1 MAGLVDDK
9 AFEKR
14 YRRNLLIFLIDWM
27 TYGSAM
33 NFVSVST
40 VLPAFIMS
48 LTDSKIAVGLVTTIA
63 FLGWNFF
70 QLISAVRIETRKY
83 KKPFLLR
90 ITPGERIPWLIVAFS
105 TILLAG
111 REPLLALLIF
121 YASYIT
127 INVSSGLCTTAWLDI
142 VAKTIPEEKRG
153 FFFATANLISSILGL
168 ASGVA
173 VAFYMNFFEYPVNYA
188 MCFLTAFILV
198 AISWLAITFIDEP
211 PSNVVGNPRSIREYF
226 SKIPRIIKNDRNYVS
241 YTVSGIIGSF
251 GGIASSFYTAYA
263 IDRFKA
269 GGLEIGLFTSVL
281 VGTQI
286 LTNILW
292 GFIQEKYGHKTVLL
306 AGGVAGVSATLT
318 ALLAGSPGHFLL
330 VFALSGASFS
340 SFMVSS
346 FPLLMEMAPEEDRPT
361 YIGLNSALR
370 APSQAIAPV
379 IGGLIIEKYGY
390 PPAFLASALFST
402 VSTVILARVRQKPRR
417 SAEASILG
425 KLLKRF

>member
-1 MAGLVDDK
+1 MAQALDDK
-9 AFEKR
+9 ASGKR
-14 YRRNLLIFLIDWM
+14 YRRNLLVLLIDWM

-33 NFVSVST
+33 NFVSIAT

-48 LTDSKIAVGLVTTIA
+48 LTDSKIAVGLVTTISV
-63 FLGWNFF
+63 LGWNFF
-70 QLISAVRIETRKY
+70 QLVSAGRIEMRKY

-90 ITPGERIPWLIVAFS
+90 ITPGERIPWLIIAFS
-105 TILLAG
+105 TILLA
-111 REPLLALLIF
+111 EKDPLLALLVF

-153 FFFATANLISSILGL
+153 FFFATANLVSSVLGL

-173 VAFYMNFFEYPVNYA
+173 VAFYMNFFKYPVNYF

-198 AISWLAITFIDEP
+198 SISWVDITFIDEP
-211 PSNVVGNPRSIREYF
+211 PSNVTGKPRSVREYVG
-226 SKIPRIIKNDRNYVS
+226 KIPRIIKNDVNYMF
-241 YTVSGIIGSF
+241 YTVSGIVGSF

-269 GGLEIGLFTSVL
+269 GGFEIGLFTSVT

-286 LTNILW
+286 LANILW
-292 GFIQEKYGHKTVLL
+292 GFIQERHGHKTVLV
-306 AGGVAGVSATLT
+306 AGGVAGILATII
-318 ALLAGSPGHFLL
+318 ALLATSPSHFLL

-346 FPLLMEMAPEEDRPT
+346 FPMLMEMAPEEDRPT

-370 APSQAIAPV
+370 APSQAVAPI
-379 IGGLIIEKYGY
+379 IGGLVIEKYGY

-402 VSTVILARVRQKPRR
+402 ASTVVLARVRQKPRGP
-417 SAEASILG
+417 AGHSILG
-425 KLLKRF
+425 RLLKRF

>member
-1 MAGLVDDK
+1 MVEAPDDK
-9 AFEKR
+9 ASEKR
-14 YRRNLLIFLIDWM
+14 YRRNFLVLLIDWM

-33 NFVSVST
+33 NFVSLTT

-48 LTDSKIAVGLVTTIA
+48 LTDSKIAVGLVSTISM
-63 FLGWNFF
+63 LGWNFF
-70 QLISAVRIETRKY
+70 QLISAGRIERKRY

-90 ITPGERIPWLIVAFS
+90 ITPGERIPWLIIAFS
-105 TILLAG
+105 TILLAD
-111 REPLLALLIF
+111 REPLLALLIL

-127 INVSSGLCTTAWLDI
+127 ITVSSGLCTTAWLDI
-142 VAKTIPEEKRG
+142 VAKAIPEEKRG
-153 FFFATANLISSILGL
+153 FFFATANLVLSVLGL

-173 VAFYMNFFEYPVNYA
+173 VAFYMDSFKYPVNYF

-198 AISWLAITFIDEP
+198 FISWVDIAFINEP
-211 PSNVVGNPRSIREYF
+211 PSNLVGESKSFKEYF
-226 SKIPRIIKNDRNYVS
+226 NRIPKIIKNDRNYMF

-269 GGLEIGLFTSVL
+269 GGLEVGLFTSVS

-286 LTNILW
+286 LANILW
-292 GFIQEKYGHKTVLL
+292 GLIQEKHGHKAVLVLGGIAGTLATVI
-306 AGGVAGVSATLT
+306 
-318 ALLAGSPGHFLL
+318 ALLATSLNYFLL

-346 FPLLMEMAPEEDRPT
+346 FPILMEMAPEEDRPT

-370 APSQAIAPV
+370 APFQAIAPI
-379 IGGLIIEKYGY
+379 IGGLVIEKYGY
-390 PPAFLASALFST
+390 TPAFLASTLFAT
-402 VSTVILARVRQKPRR
+402 VSTVVLARVRQKPRVR
-417 SAEASILG
+417 VKASLRE
-425 KLLKRF
+425 KLKRF